1 MLETGKVRA
10 VPAQVSEE
18 ILRADLE
25 NYTQKA
31 LQLGASQAV
40 TIPAQRVEVDE
51 RVRLKCSIP
60 PCGHYGR
67 CGYCPPYTPEPEFMR
82 KALSRYNWAI
92 LFKHDVVPV
101 EDFSDITR
109 YYPHGEKHQRKT
121 MELAANIELL
131 ACADGYHFA
140 MGFGAGS
147 CVDSLCGGKLC
158 KMLDSGRCPYILR
171 ARPSME
177 AVGIDVFDLVNTVGW
192 PIYPCYSSVDPKS
205 VPSAISVG
213 IVFIH

>member
-25 NYTQKA
+25 NYKQKA

-40 TIPAQRVEVDE
+40 IIPAQRVEIDE

-82 KALSRYNWAI
+82 KALSR
-92 LFKHDVVPV
+92 
-101 EDFSDITR
+101 
-109 YYPHGEKHQRKT
+109 
-121 MELAANIELL
+121 
-131 ACADGYHFA
+131 
-140 MGFGAGS
+140 
-147 CVDSLCGGKLC
+147 
-158 KMLDSGRCPYILR
+158 
-171 ARPSME
+171 
-177 AVGIDVFDLVNTVGW
+177 
-192 PIYPCYSSVDPKS
+192 
-205 VPSAISVG
+205 
-213 IVFIH
+213 